1 MALLWEE
8 LLALK
13 NKILLLDGMS
23 FLFRAFYASS
33 WTGSIRQTKSGLYTN
48 AVYGFTKMM
57 LDYADLIQPTHLIV
71 AWDVASRES
80 LLRSQWYDGYK
91 SNRVEPPAELIPQ
104 FSLVKEVTQAFSIP
118 NIGLSGY
125 EGDDI
130 LGTLSRRFAE
140 EGHEVIICS
149 GDYDNLQLVSDQ
161 VHVKILKNGGKHEH
175 YCPQSLLEQ
184 KGITPAQVIDVKALQ
199 GDTSDCIPGCPG
211 IGEKTAVKLIKEH
224 GSLDDLYAN
233 LDSLTPKMR
242 AKLVENKEQVYMS
255 QKLATIL
262 SNVPVELVL
271 EEASWQYDPLLV
283 LEKMNELEFSKTML
297 ARIG

>member
-1 MALLWEE
+1 M
-8 LLALK
+8 K

-118 NIGLSGY
+118 NVGLSGY

-130 LGTLSRRFAE
+130 LGTLSKRFAE

-149 GDYDNLQLVSDQ
+149 GDYDNLQLVCDQ

-184 KGITPAQVIDVKALQ
+184 KGITSAQVIDVKALQ

-211 IGEKTAVKLIKEH
+211 IGEKTAVKLITEH
-224 GSLDDLYAN
+224 GSLDNLYAN

-242 AKLVENKEQVYMS
+242 AKLTENKDQVYLS

-262 SNVPVELVL
+262 SDAPVELML
-271 EEASWQYDPLLV
+271 EEASWEYDPVLV

>member
-1 MALLWEE
+1 M
-8 LLALK
+8 K

-118 NIGLSGY
+118 NVGLSGY

-130 LGTLSRRFAE
+130 LGTLSKRFAE

-149 GDYDNLQLVSDQ
+149 GDYDNLQLVCDQ

-184 KGITPAQVIDVKALQ
+184 KGITSAQVIDVKALQ

-211 IGEKTAVKLIKEH
+211 IGEKTAVKLITEH
-224 GSLDDLYAN
+224 GSLDNLYAN

-242 AKLVENKEQVYMS
+242 VKLTENKDQVYLS

-262 SNVPVELVL
+262 SDAPVELML
-271 EEASWQYDPLLV
+271 EEASWEYDPVLV

>member
-1 MALLWEE
+1 
-8 LLALK
+8 
-13 NKILLLDGMS
+13 MS

-118 NIGLSGY
+118 NVGLSGY

-130 LGTLSRRFAE
+130 LGTLSKRFAE

-149 GDYDNLQLVSDQ
+149 GDYDNLQLVCDQ

-184 KGITPAQVIDVKALQ
+184 KGITSAQVIDVKALQ

-211 IGEKTAVKLIKEH
+211 IGEKTAVKLITEH
-224 GSLDDLYAN
+224 GSLDNLYAN

-242 AKLVENKEQVYMS
+242 VKLTENKDQVYLS

-262 SNVPVELVL
+262 SDAPVELML
-271 EEASWQYDPLLV
+271 EEASWEYDPVLV

>member
-1 MALLWEE
+1 
-8 LLALK
+8 
-13 NKILLLDGMS
+13 MS

-118 NIGLSGY
+118 NVGLSGY

-130 LGTLSRRFAE
+130 LGTLSKRFAE

-149 GDYDNLQLVSDQ
+149 GDYDNLQLVCDQ

-184 KGITPAQVIDVKALQ
+184 KGITSAQVIDVKALQ

-211 IGEKTAVKLIKEH
+211 IGEKTAVKLITEH
-224 GSLDDLYAN
+224 GSLDNLYAN

-242 AKLVENKEQVYMS
+242 AKLTENKDQVYLS

-262 SNVPVELVL
+262 YDAPVELML
-271 EEASWQYDPLLV
+271 EEASWEYDPVLV

>member
-1 MALLWEE
+1 
-8 LLALK
+8 
-13 NKILLLDGMS
+13 MS

-118 NIGLSGY
+118 NVGLSGY

-130 LGTLSRRFAE
+130 LGTLSKRFAE

-149 GDYDNLQLVSDQ
+149 GDYDSLQLVCDQ

-184 KGITPAQVIDVKALQ
+184 KGITSAQVIDVKALQ

-211 IGEKTAVKLIKEH
+211 IGEKTAVKLITEH
-224 GSLDDLYAN
+224 GTLDNLYAN
-233 LDSLTPKMR
+233 VDSLTPKMR
-242 AKLVENKEQVYMS
+242 AKLTENKEQVYLS

-262 SNVPVELVL
+262 SDAPVELML
-271 EEASWQYDPLLV
+271 EEASWEYDPVLV

>member
-1 MALLWEE
+1 M
-8 LLALK
+8 K

-91 SNRVEPPAELIPQ
+91 SNRVEPPAKLIPQ

-118 NIGLSGY
+118 NVGLSGY

-130 LGTLSRRFAE
+130 LGTLSKRFAE

-149 GDYDNLQLVSDQ
+149 GDYDSLQLVCDQ

-184 KGITPAQVIDVKALQ
+184 KGITSAQVIDVKALQ

-211 IGEKTAVKLIKEH
+211 IGEKTAVKLITEH
-224 GSLDDLYAN
+224 GTLDNLYAN
-233 LDSLTPKMR
+233 VDSLTPKMR
-242 AKLVENKEQVYMS
+242 AKLTENKEQVYLS

-262 SNVPVELVL
+262 SDAPVELML
-271 EEASWQYDPLLV
+271 EEASWEYDPVLV